1 MSRNHPWRANCPGPP
16 PCPLLHCPDPDMA
29 WGPAMTMVI
38 ELFSLALLSSS
49 LPFRDPVPSDLCM
62 NMCPF
67 HFIHPPSIRF
77 LSSSQHQAQCQALG
91 TQRQIRQRPCSQGPL
106 VWWE

>member
-1 MSRNHPWRANCPGPP
+1 
-16 PCPLLHCPDPDMA
+16 
-29 WGPAMTMVI
+29 MVI

-77 LSSSQHQAQCQALG
+77 LSSSQDQAQCQALG
-91 TQRQIRQRPCSQGPL
+91 TQRQITEALLSRAFSL
-106 VWWE
+106 VGVTDKTKRHSAV